1 MDNTSSEATTH
12 WAVVIGVNYY
22 PGSNSRNLKGCVR
35 DAIFTK
41 LYLEDTIKSGL
52 DIVVFTASTPSV
64 DGTPPPEK
72 PEAWPTYHQVECQL
86 KRIIENSKSGDH
98 VYIHYSGHGTRV
110 NDKGRCYLALLLLDD
125 DGCKSKYF
133 RTSRNLAPDLQKMVE
148 KGLRVT
154 LVLDCCFSGRVAR
167 NTDYYGFDVRYL
179 EYDPI
184 PDSAAIDEEEATPL
198 DTMTV
203 LRDGSTETDWLI
215 NPAGYTILSAC
226 APDQNAFEIEVNE
239 NRQGALTHFLLR
251 ALNFLKGNGINLTHR
266 SLHEHI
272 SVTFHARWPQ
282 QTPMRYGN
290 ANLTLFGNSLFGP
303 ENDLIP
309 LYEKDG
315 QLRLRAGDIHGV
327 FTGDEYVAYPFN
339 TPEHASSRAGRG
351 SASVRVANVGPFES
365 DLIVIDPEIEGKI
378 ETGWKAHL
386 LTGRSPR
393 AIRVRAPATFNR
405 SGLTDFLD
413 EDLRYVRLITRQEDK
428 EHPPEEPCMYHVVV
442 TKNGEYRI
450 VDALLQPIPSVPAV
464 SCNSDGAQKTLVDVL
479 QHMAKF
485 KYFEAVENR
494 IPCETFQTSFFFTS
508 NHSATNSNWIEMEHG
523 AIWNLTMKNT
533 SDKPLYVAIFNFRP
547 SWEVTS
553 LTSRAGGGDF
563 CIVSAKEREVDGE
576 YIMGIRMKVPEFLH
590 KDGVTECEDHFK
602 VFITSRPISFH
613 MTLPDIFRTARG
625 EQGVLRGSDDPSGL
639 LEELDDGFRAQDDNR
654 WTTQSFLV
662 RTSIRQSD

>member
-1 MDNTSSEATTH
+1 MSSETITH

-22 PGSNSRNLKGCVR
+22 PGGSSRNLEGCVR
-35 DAIFTK
+35 DAMSTK

-52 DIVVFTASTPSV
+52 DIVVLTASTPSV

-110 NDKGRCYLALLLLDD
+110 NDKGRRYLALVLLDD
-125 DGCKSKYF
+125 DGCQSRLF
-133 RTSRNLAPDLQKMVE
+133 RTGRNLAPDLQKMVR

-167 NTDYYGFDVRYL
+167 NSDYHGFDVRYL

-184 PDSAAIDEEEATPL
+184 LDSAAIDEEEATPL
-198 DTMTV
+198 EPMNV
-203 LRDGSTETDWLI
+203 LRDGETETDWLI
-215 NPAGYTILSAC
+215 NPVGYTVLSAC

-251 ALNFLKGNGINLTHR
+251 ALHALKGNGMNLTHR
-266 SLHEHI
+266 SLHEHM
-272 SVTFHARWPQ
+272 SVTFHAQWPQ

-303 ENDLIP
+303 ENDFIP
-309 LYEKDG
+309 LYEKNG

-351 SASVRVANVGPFES
+351 SASVRVTNVEPFES
-365 DLIVIDPEIEGKI
+365 ELIVIDPEIAGKI
-378 ETGWKAHL
+378 ETGWKAQL
-386 LTGRSPR
+386 LTGRSSR
-393 AIRVRAPATFNR
+393 TICVGVPATFNR
-405 SGLTDFLD
+405 SGLTDVLD
-413 EDLRYVRLITRQEDK
+413 GDLRYVRLITRQEDM

-442 TKNGEYRI
+442 TRNGEYKI

-464 SCNSDGAQKTLVDVL
+464 PCDSDGAQKTLVDVL
-479 QHMAKF
+479 RHLAKF
-485 KYFEAVENR
+485 KYFEGVENR
-494 IPCETFQTSFFFTS
+494 KPCEIFQTSFFLTS
-508 NHSATNSNWIEMEHG
+508 SLSPANSNRIDVEHG

-533 SDKPLYVAIFNFRP
+533 SDKPLYMAVFNFRP
-547 SWEVTS
+547 SWEMTS
-553 LTSRAGGGDF
+553 LTSGSGEGDF
-563 CIVSAKEREVDGE
+563 CVVPSKYNGIAGE
-576 YIMGIRMKVPEFLH
+576 YTMGIRMKVPEFLH
-590 KDGVTECEDHFK
+590 KDGVRECEDHFK
-602 VFITSRPISFH
+602 VFVTSRPISFH

-625 EQGVLRGSDDPSGL
+625 EQGVLRGSGDLSGL
-639 LEELDDGFRAQDDNR
+639 LEELDNGFRGQDDNR
-654 WTTQSFLV
+654 WATQSFLV
-662 RTSIRQSD
+662 RTSIRQFE

>member
-1 MDNTSSEATTH
+1 MDSTSSKAITH
-12 WAVVIGVNYY
+12 WALVIGVNYY
-22 PGSNSRNLKGCVR
+22 PGGNSRNLKGCIQ
-35 DAIFTK
+35 DAMSTK
-41 LYLEDTIKSGL
+41 LYLKDTIKNGL
-52 DIVVFTASTPSV
+52 DIVVLTASTPSV
-64 DGTPPPEK
+64 DGTPPLEK
-72 PEAWPTYHQVECQL
+72 PEAWPTHHQVECQL
-86 KRIIENSKSGDH
+86 KRIIEKSKSGDH

-110 NDKGRCYLALLLLDD
+110 NEKGRRYLALLLLDD
-125 DGCKSKYF
+125 DGCKSRHF
-133 RTSRNLAPDLQKMVE
+133 RTSRNLASNLQKMVE
-148 KGLRVT
+148 KGLLVT
-154 LVLDCCFSGRVAR
+154 LVLDCCFSGGVAR
-167 NTDYYGFDVRYL
+167 NSDYYGFDVRYL

-184 PDSAAIDEEEATPL
+184 SNPAAIDEEEDAIL
-198 DTMTV
+198 DTTNI
-203 LRDGSTETDWLI
+203 LRDGSMETNWLV
-215 NPAGYTILSAC
+215 NPVGYTILSAC
-226 APDQNAFEIEVNE
+226 APDQNAFEIEVNG

-251 ALNFLKGNGINLTHR
+251 TLHDLKGKGIILTHR
-266 SLHEHI
+266 SLHEHM
-272 SVTFHARWPQ
+272 SVTFHAQWPR

-290 ANLTLFGNSLFGP
+290 ANLALFGNSLFGP
-303 ENDLIP
+303 ENDFIP

-351 SASVRVANVGPFES
+351 SASVRVTNVGPFES

-378 ETGWKAHL
+378 ETGWKAQL

-393 AIRVRAPATFNR
+393 AICVGVPATFNC
-405 SGLTDFLD
+405 SGLTDVLD
-413 EDLRYVRLITRQEDK
+413 GDLRYVRLIARQEDK

-450 VDALLQPIPSVPAV
+450 VDALIQPIPSVPAV
-464 SCNSDGAQKTLVDVL
+464 PCISDGAKKTLVDVL

-485 KYFEAVENR
+485 KYFEEVENR
-494 IPCETFQTSFFFTS
+494 IPCETFETSFFFTS
-508 NHSATNSNWIEMEHG
+508 NRSAANSNWIDMEHG

-533 SDKPLYVAIFNFRP
+533 RDKPLYVAVFNFRP

-563 CIVSAKEREVDGE
+563 CIVPAKEKEIDGE

-613 MTLPDIFRTARG
+613 ITLPDIFCTARG
-625 EQGVLRGSDDPSGL
+625 EQGVLRSNDDPPGL
-639 LEELDDGFRAQDDNR
+639 LEELDNGFRAQDDNM
-654 WTTQSFLV
+654 WATQSFLV
-662 RTSIRQSD
+662 RTRKRQLE